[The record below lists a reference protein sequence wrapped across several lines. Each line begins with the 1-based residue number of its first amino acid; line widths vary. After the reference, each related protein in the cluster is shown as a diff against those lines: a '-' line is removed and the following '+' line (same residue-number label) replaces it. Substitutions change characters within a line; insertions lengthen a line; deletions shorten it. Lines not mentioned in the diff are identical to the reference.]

1 MTAWAWLVVAA
12 LICWIIA
19 TYEAGRKRVVW
30 RPVWIPL
37 GLAFVAL
44 WMVLEVA

>member
-1 MTAWAWLVVAA
+1 MTAWAWLVIAA

-19 TYEAGRKRVVW
+19 TAEAASGKAFW